1 VAGLAALLALF
12 GWFLIEGITRFP
24 ALADDEGTY
33 TAQAWAVRQFG
44 QLTPYTYW
52 YDHPPLGWIQLAG
65 LTGLLDATGLGP
77 PHGAV
82 IAARYTMVVPALVS
96 AALVYV
102 IARRLDLRR
111 PFALLAVAAF
121 GLSPLALPLLR
132 QVYLDGLALPWALAG
147 FALSLDRRS
156 RLWPSAGA
164 GACLAVAVLSKE
176 TMLLL
181 VPAAF
186 LAARLRSAPRT
197 RAFTLTALVMA
208 FVLVVAGYGLL
219 AVLKGELLPGP
230 GHVSLLEAI
239 RFQLVGRTGTGS
251 GLVAG
256 TRSNA
261 MVAGWF
267 SADPVLLGGGCLL
280 APVALLSR
288 TLRPVAVA
296 LLVLIAVAA
305 RPGYLPAPY
314 VLAVLPWCAL
324 LLAAAAQWL
333 VVSASA
339 AAGRAGRPAA
349 LVAVAVAS
357 VVVLG
362 AVAVTGVA
370 HAPRLAAVR
379 TTDATG
385 TTLAA
390 RDWVVANVDPRARIL
405 VDDTYFVDLA
415 DAGFEPGLGVVWFYK
430 VDFTTNLDP
439 SVVRALPAGYHSFD
453 YVISSPIVRSALADS
468 PGQLQEV
475 RSALDASRP
484 VATFGAGPDA
494 VEVRRLVA
502 SDTGSGRI
510 PPPVAQGAGPAPM
523 TSSGG

>member
-1 VAGLAALLALF
+1 VSLTAVPRTPLAGRPRAGPVRIRQDHRARLGSVAGLAALLALF

-186 LAARLRSAPRT
+186 LAARLRSAPHT

-349 LVAVAVAS
+349 LAAVAVRRSWSWARSRSPAS
-357 VVVLG
+357 RTLRG
-362 AVAVTGVA
+362 WPRCAQPTPPGRRWRRGTGWWPTSTPG
-370 HAPRLAAVR
+370 HGSWW
-379 TTDATG
+379 TTPTSS
-385 TTLAA
+385 TWPT
-390 RDWVVANVDPRARIL
+390 
-405 VDDTYFVDLA
+405 
-415 DAGFEPGLGVVWFYK
+415 
-430 VDFTTNLDP
+430 
-439 SVVRALPAGYHSFD
+439 PA
-453 YVISSPIVRSALADS
+453 SSPGSAWCGSTRSTFRPTWTLRWCGRCPPDTT
-468 PGQLQEV
+468 
-475 RSALDASRP
+475 AS
-484 VATFGAGPDA
+484 T
-494 VEVRRLVA
+494 
-502 SDTGSGRI
+502 T
-510 PPPVAQGAGPAPM
+510 
-523 TSSGG
+523 